1 MIRHDAVRAP
11 ALACPSPSSSQ
22 VHPHTPRLRRLARF
36 FTAFFIAQTLMSAA
50 PAYAQ
55 LAASTSAPASQR
67 PVVTSATNGVPMVL
81 IAPPTRGG
89 VSRNSYE
96 HFNVAPPGLILNNSV
111 VATPTQLGGRVGAN
125 PLLGGTPAQVILNEV
140 TSTHASHLRGVIE
153 VGGHRANVVIANPN
167 GISCDGCG
175 FIHTSRATLG
185 TGTPLFAPDGSLR
198 ALDVRQ
204 GTIEVGPQGLDGT
217 ALQQL
222 DLLARGLLLRGEVFT
237 PQLQALIGANEVLYD
252 SLQHQ
257 GRPGSGA
264 APQFAVDI
272 KDAGGMH
279 AGQIRLVATDK
290 GLGVNSTGRL
300 STLQGDLVLSADGQ
314 LTLRHTQAAGNLRL
328 SSPGRVQLTGDTQA
342 GAVAHL
348 TAGGG
353 LANSGELIAP
363 SLQLRTPSLDNSGVV
378 AQLSAVPLV
387 LALPGGLRN
396 SGLIHSAGDLQ
407 LQASRID
414 TAPSQGGE
422 MRATGALHIGGAQL
436 QLSGQTL
443 QANQGVSIAAESL
456 QMTDSQVLSAAA
468 VVLRSEGAANVERS
482 RLAGAQ
488 VDIAAQGAV
497 GFTASSAQSDG
508 LLRLEGEGVS
518 TAGSHLSAQRLQL
531 DARGGQLDNRGGQ
544 LLARSEDAA
553 ALDLRGQALDNTG
566 GELWT
571 DGGLQLRTPGGVN
584 NSGGTIGAARA
595 DLSPMAFLNN
605 TDGQVFSRTN
615 LSLQVGELHNA
626 GGAVISDGSLH
637 VQAADKIDNAR
648 GLLQAQGDMHLH
660 TAGQLLSKD
669 GEFFA
674 GGQLSVQARSAD
686 LRGATA
692 SVGGELQV
700 QASGLNTEGAKV
712 AAQRVR
718 VELGDGQWSN
728 VEGQV
733 VATEQLVADA
743 RHIDNRQGVLAAHT
757 VDLRGTITN
766 TEGVISGTQS
776 VDLKGPNVDNTAG
789 VIEAGAGGVRIDA
802 QTLRNA
808 QSGDKAG
815 IYSEGAIDLKAGE
828 LHNQGGTVSAKGALT
843 ATVETIDNHTGVLA
857 GNTVD
862 LRGQITNTEGIIFGR
877 HSVDLTGPGLDNTAG
892 TIEAGAGGMRIDTQ
906 GKELRNANSGDK
918 AGIYS
923 AGDIDLKA
931 GELHNQGGT
940 VSAKS
945 ALTATAKTIDNH
957 EGVLA
962 ANTVTLRGAT
972 TNTEGVISG
981 RHSVDLTGPGL
992 DNTAGVIEAGMGGV
1006 RIDTQGQT
1014 LRNKQSGS
1022 HRGIVSKGDIDLTAG
1037 ELDNETGAIGAR
1049 GTLKATATHIDNRQG
1064 TLLGLNGNELKAT
1077 TRIDNRGGAILGN
1090 QDVHLRTPILD
1101 NSGPNS
1107 VVFAGRDLHIIDAQ
1121 TVNNAGTRGGTGG
1134 DSPKEL
1140 KSGLLA
1146 GRHLHLTSN
1155 SLHNQAGALLAG
1167 GRADLHLG
1175 DAIDN
1180 AGGQLAAAKL
1190 SVRGRSLH
1198 NDAGRL
1204 DATDTLS
1211 AKLATISGHGTIAS
1225 QGDIDLDLQGDH
1237 TQRSDI
1243 AAGGDFTFTTTGQL
1257 TNQAHLSAGNAL
1269 TIAAQAFTN
1278 EAQGVVSGKRTTVKV
1293 DGDLVNEG
1301 LINAT
1306 NGTTQLVARQLRNRG
1321 RIYGHDVAITA
1332 DVDNEP
1338 RAVIASRVG
1347 DVHITGRLR
1356 NTGQALVY
1364 SGRDLTLRGPVDN
1377 IGAGLEAQ
1385 RNIVFTA
1392 PLNNRNAGLVTE
1404 QRTRTESIDKV
1415 YIQPSSRNERYALGE
1430 LPLVPFEAGR
1440 YVLPGSKYPAELGL
1454 MHLSPAFHCDMG
1466 GGDDSTSYQ
1475 CTMNYD
1481 LQDPIWS
1488 RLEVTLPQAP
1498 QPLGSQC
1505 EASNSPACTEAL
1517 QALASYHEQ
1526 LQQQAYKLD
1535 EAIAAFNADLDSR
1548 YVSDWHQTHL
1558 TERQVTE
1565 TVVTATQPG
1574 RVRATGTVTLAGG
1587 VNEDSSIVAGAPV
1600 LGEAP
1605 NNLAAQGT
1613 RDTLELGSSSFSSQK
1628 HHGGW
1633 KESFERVTQ
1642 TPQPWSVPKHDT
1654 FALDTLNQPL
1664 DASAA
1669 PSAPALSRAAP
1680 AVVPRNALAA
1690 QPLQALAADRQ
1701 GADTTAA
1708 DGPLR
1713 GSVLATA
1720 LRQGL
1725 KEAIE
1730 QTRVSLA
1737 ATALPHAQ
1745 QHQQGHASRAAP
1757 RAPPAPPKAQG
1768 YTTASASF
1776 AVAAPAN
1783 RLYRIERGPSQ
1794 PLVQTDTDFLGGQT
1808 YLSSTD
1814 RLTIDPGLQLQR
1826 YGDGF
1831 AEQRLVD
1838 DQILAL
1844 TGRRFLAGYQDT
1856 EAEYL
1861 ALLDAGHLFAQ
1872 QYQLTPGVALS
1883 AEQMALLT
1891 TDIVWLEP
1899 REVRLPDG
1907 STTTALVPIVY
1918 LRRPIDGDLAPTGA
1932 LIAGSRIDLRTTG
1945 DLTNSGTLVAHDG
1958 LAHLQA
1964 RNLTNS
1970 GTVAGRN
1977 VQLDADETLDIAGG
1991 AVHGQGANSRVS
2003 LNARDIIARTTT
2015 QTTETQVAGP
2025 HGTSTG
2031 RSTNVDRIA
2040 TITGAHLGFNAEN
2053 NLHLQG
2059 ASVQATQDLHAHA
2072 GGALTVDTVAT
2083 GYALDVPLAHGGYY
2097 RQQASQHQGTQLAGQ
2112 NITLSTDGKLQI
2124 TGSNLRAQDKLLLDA
2139 DTLDVRA
2146 AIETLDT
2153 DRQGASEGGRERLST
2168 REQALTGGQL
2178 SAGGSLT
2185 TYSKGNT
2192 TFAGA
2197 QLTAERGA
2205 LTATAGGD
2213 LHATTLQTENSQ
2225 LHERQSQSRA
2235 TFSSQRHASSSQGQ
2249 STMNHGSSLEGATV
2263 HLQAG
2268 QVGADGKLASGH
2280 LHITGSQVVGE
2291 GDVTLLGGQITL
2303 DAATDRHSSQS
2314 SELHRR
2320 SGWGAAGS
2328 ISVGTQQQESAHTE
2342 SHASASGSTVGSLKG
2357 DLRMH
2362 AQSGDLTVTG
2372 SRVQTPQGAVDAM
2385 GRRILVQEARESTA
2399 TTEEQRHRQSGL
2411 SVGVSGG
2418 LIDAARTLDQVARA
2432 AGDTQS
2438 GRMQALAAASAA
2450 LTVGNT
2456 AAQAAKNPAAAAN
2469 VTVSLSIGTSSSE
2482 SKSDRQEQR
2491 AAGSSFEAGKG
2502 VRLQATGAGKDSSI
2516 TVQGS
2521 TISAGQGRAG
2531 FYAEGDVNFLAAS
2544 NSGEEHTSHRSSSAS
2559 VGVGYT
2565 VGSGGTGFGVTVAA
2579 SAGKGHSD
2587 SSEKTWTNTHVQSDL
2602 GVDVHTGG
2610 DLTMK
2615 GAVIKAPEFKGRVAG
2630 DLHME
2635 SLQDT
2640 AQYSSRSQTAGG
2652 SATFGAGGGG
2662 SGSASR
2668 SKIDSEFASVKEQ
2681 TAIRTGDGGFDMEV
2695 GGKTRMVGA
2704 AITSSEKA
2712 VQEGRNRF
2720 EGEAPE
2726 LVDIQNSASFR
2737 GSSVGGSVS
2746 GAVGQEAKGD
2756 APATS
2761 AGLRGGGAGFGSVS
2775 GSANSVTRAGIS
2787 GIAGDKDARTGDAE
2801 SGLAPVFDAQQV
2813 QKEIDAQRTITQVA
2827 GQQGAKAIGTY
2838 ATAQEDKLRAQA
2850 ANETDPQRKQ
2860 ELEQQASEW
2869 AEGGV
2874 RRVALHAT
2882 LGAAVGGPAGA
2893 AGAAATAYA
2902 APLLEGLQKDIQSA
2916 LRDSGASEGGARVA
2930 AQAVTGGLAV
2940 AIGGLAGGGNVPG
2953 AAAGVAVDLNNRQLH
2968 QAEKDR
2974 IKQLAGKDAEKE
2986 ARLTAAA
2993 CALVRCYA
3001 EYRETSETYQQLRQL
3016 ADLGSREDF
3025 AGERSQLADQPGM
3038 FGYTRGDL
3046 AIDAGKQL
3054 NNTYQIGTRAI
3065 GAGQAVLGGATVAAA
3080 AATAP
3085 ASCATVVG
3093 CVATAA
3099 VVGMSVDAAY
3109 AGARQLVSG
3118 NPEATFLNEGLQG
3131 LGMSPEAAGWAEAAL
3146 NVGTAVRVGV
3156 AAVGN
3161 KVAAEGAG
3169 SAGASA
3175 TAAPIAPGVAAAKGT
3190 PLTYDKTTRAWMSP
3204 EGLVYSPGSAHGN
3217 RVLHVLDHAAPNSS
3231 KPVHSVF
3238 NVSRDQ
3244 VLGLVD
3250 EAWAARVGPG
3260 TLQANG
3266 NRVWVVNMGRS
3277 IGTSGQTSVQIVVRD
3292 GTTQLITAFPK

>member
-1 MIRHDAVRAP
+1 MIRHDAVRAL
-11 ALACPSPSSSQ
+11 ALACPSTSSSQ
-22 VHPHTPRLRRLARF
+22 VHPHAPRLRRLARF
-36 FTAFFIAQTLMSAA
+36 FTAFFIAQTLLSAA
-50 PAYAQ
+50 PGYAQ

-67 PVVTSATNGVPMVL
+67 PLVTSAPNGVPMVL

-257 GRPGSGA
+257 GRPGIGA

-314 LTLRHTQAAGNLRL
+314 LTLRHTQVAGNLHL

-378 AQLSAVPLV
+378 AQLSAKPL
-387 LALPGGLRN
+387 LLTLPDGLRN
-396 SGLIHSAGDLQ
+396 SGLIHAGGDLQ

-422 MRATGALHIGGAQL
+422 MRATGALHIEGAQL

-443 QANQGVSIAAESL
+443 QANEGVSILAESL
-456 QMTDSQVLSAAA
+456 QMTDSQALSAAA

-488 VDIAAQGAV
+488 VDITAQGAV

-553 ALDLRGQALDNTG
+553 ALDLHGQALDNTG

-615 LSLQVGELHNA
+615 LSLQVGELHNP
-626 GGAVISDGSLH
+626 GGAVMSDGSLH

-648 GLLQAQGDMHLH
+648 GLLQAQGDL
-660 TAGQLLSKD
+660 TLQTSGQLLSKD

-674 GGQLSVQARSAD
+674 GGQLSVQAREAD

-692 SVGGELQV
+692 SAGGELQV

-718 VELGDGQWSN
+718 IELGDGQWSN

-766 TEGVISGTQS
+766 TEGVIFGTQA
-776 VDLKGPNVDNTAG
+776 VDLKGPDVDNTAG

-802 QTLRNA
+802 KTLRNA
-808 QSGDKAG
+808 QSA
-815 IYSEGAIDLKAGE
+815 
-828 LHNQGGTVSAKGALT
+828 
-843 ATVETIDNHTGVLA
+843 
-857 GNTVD
+857 
-862 LRGQITNTEGIIFGR
+862 
-877 HSVDLTGPGLDNTAG
+877 
-892 TIEAGAGGMRIDTQ
+892 
-906 GKELRNANSGDK
+906 DK

-923 AGDIDLKA
+923 AGDIDLEA
-931 GELHNQGGT
+931 GELHNQAGT
-940 VSAKS
+940 VSAKG

-957 EGVLA
+957 EGLLA
-962 ANTVTLRGAT
+962 AHTVDLRGQI

-981 RHSVDLTGPGL
+981 RHSVDLTGPGV
-992 DNTAGVIEAGMGGV
+992 DNTAGVIEAGAGGV

-1014 LRNKQSGS
+1014 LRNNQSGKD
-1022 HRGIVSKGDIDLTAG
+1022 RGIVSAGEIDLKAG
-1037 ELDNETGAIGAR
+1037 VLDNQTGYIGAA
-1049 GTLKATATHIDNRQG
+1049 GPLKAAATTLDNRQG
-1064 TLLGLNGNELKAT
+1064 TLLGLAANELTAT
-1077 TRIDNRGGAILGN
+1077 TRIDNRGGAILG
-1090 QDVHLRTPILD
+1090 DAGVHLRTPFLD
-1101 NSGPNS
+1101 NSGPDS

-1121 TVNNAGTRGGTGG
+1121 AVHNTGTGG
-1134 DSPKEL
+1134 NPGGDTPQDL
-1140 KSGLLA
+1140 NSGLLA
-1146 GRHLHLTSN
+1146 GRHLHLSAN
-1155 SLHNQAGALLAG
+1155 SLDNQAGALLAG
-1167 GRADLHLG
+1167 GQATLQI

-1180 AGGQLAAAKL
+1180 AGGQLAAAQL

-1211 AKLATISGHGTIAS
+1211 AKLATISGSGVIAS
-1225 QGDIDLDLQGDH
+1225 QGDIDIDLQGDH
-1237 TQRSDI
+1237 TQRGDI

-1269 TIAAQAFTN
+1269 TIDAQAFTN
-1278 EAQGVVSGKRTTVKV
+1278 EAQGVVSAKKTTVKV
-1293 DGDLVNEG
+1293 TGDIVNDG
-1301 LINAT
+1301 LINAAA
-1306 NGTTQLVARQLRNRG
+1306 GATTLTARQLRNRG
-1321 RIYGHDVAITA
+1321 RIYGHDVDITA

-1454 MHLSPAFHCDMG
+1454 MHLRPAFHCDMG

-1701 GADTTAA
+1701 GADTPPT
-1708 DGPLR
+1708 DRPLR
-1713 GSVLATA
+1713 GSLLAAA
-1720 LRQGL
+1720 LRQSQQ
-1725 KEAIE
+1725 EAVQ
-1730 QTRVSLA
+1730 QTRASLA
-1737 ATALPHAQ
+1737 ATAWAAPQPLSPGQ
-1745 QHQQGHASRAAP
+1745 ASRAAP

-1907 STTTALVPIVY
+1907 SVATALVPIVY
-1918 LRRPIDGDLAPTGA
+1918 LRRPIDGDFTPTGA

-1958 LAHLQA
+1958 TAHLQA

-2249 STMNHGSSLEGATV
+2249 STTNHGSSLEGATV

-2362 AQSGDLTVTG
+2362 AQAGDLTVTG
-2372 SRVQTPQGAVDAM
+2372 SHVQTPQGAVDAM

-2450 LTVGNT
+2450 LTVGNA
-2456 AAQAAKNPAAAAN
+2456 AAQVAKNPAAAAN

-2491 AAGSSFEAGKG
+2491 AAGSSFEAGNG
-2502 VRLQATGAGKDSSI
+2502 VRMQATGAGKDSSI

-2521 TISAGQGRAG
+2521 TVDGGKGRVR
-2531 FYAEGDVNFLAAS
+2531 FDAEGDVNLVAAS
-2544 NSGEEHTSHRSSSAS
+2544 NSVQEHTSHRSSSAS

-2565 VGSGGTGFGVTVAA
+2565 AGPQGAGFGVTVAA
-2579 SAGKGHSD
+2579 SAASGHSE
-2587 SSEKTWTNTHVQSDL
+2587 SSDKSWTNTQILSDD
-2602 GVDVHTGG
+2602 GVEVHTGG

-2630 DLHME
+2630 DLHLE

-2640 AQYSSRSQTAGG
+2640 AQYTSRSRTDGG

-2668 SKIDSEFASVKEQ
+2668 SKVDSNFASVKEQ
-2681 TAIRTGDGGFDMEV
+2681 TAIRTGDGGFDLEV

-2704 AITSSEKA
+2704 AITSSDKA

-2726 LVDIQNSASFR
+2726 LVDIQNSASYR
-2737 GSSVGGSVS
+2737 GTSIGGSVS
-2746 GAVGQEAKGD
+2746 GSAGQEGAKEGT
-2756 APATS
+2756 PAAS
-2761 AGLRGGGAGFGSVS
+2761 AGLRGGSAGFGSAS

-2801 SGLAPVFDAQQV
+2801 TGIAPVFDAQRV
-2813 QKEIDAQRTITQVA
+2813 QKDIDAQRIITQVA

-2850 ANETDPQRKQ
+2850 AAETDPQRKQ

-2869 AEGGV
+2869 AEGGS

-2902 APLLEGLQKDIQSA
+2902 APLLEELQQGIQNS
-2916 LRDSGASEGGARVA
+2916 LRDAGAPEGAARVA
-2930 AQAVTGGLAV
+2930 AQAVTGGVAV
-2940 AIGGLAGGGNVPG
+2940 GIGGLAGGGSVAG
-2953 AAAGVAVDLNNRQLH
+2953 AAGGVAVDLNNRQLH
-2968 QAEKDR
+2968 PREIDW
-2974 IKQLAGKDAEKE
+2974 IKQNARRFAQQHGISEEAAEQRLA
-2986 ARLTAAA
+2986 
-2993 CALVRCYA
+2993 
-3001 EYRETSETYQQLRQL
+3001 QQAFKQVQVGVEGEWDVPAQAFLRQSGPQL
-3016 ADLGSREDF
+3016 LPYDAMNPALDQGRMFHATPSERADPLMYQRESQATPELQAF
-3025 AGERSQLADQPGM
+3025 HERNGIKQPTSQQ
-3038 FGYTRGDL
+3038 
-3046 AIDAGKQL
+3046 
-3054 NNTYQIGTRAI
+3054 
-3065 GAGQAVLGGATVAAA
+3065 V
-3080 AATAP
+3080 AATANLDGTQREQVRRQTWQAAAVAGTLILAPALSGIAAEVVAFAKNPYLYCLGNPTGCLVAAESTVTTAAGVP
-3085 ASCATVVG
+3085 ASGVSLPNPAS
-3093 CVATAA
+3093 AA
-3099 VVGMSVDAAY
+3099 RT
-3109 AGARQLVSG
+3109 AGA
-3118 NPEATFLNEGLQG
+3118 T
-3131 LGMSPEAAGWAEAAL
+3131 
-3146 NVGTAVRVGV
+3146 
-3156 AAVGN
+3156 
-3161 KVAAEGAG
+3161 EGAG
-3169 SAGASA
+3169 SVRSVNTIGGTMNCVNCSIATDATLAGRPTSA
-3175 TAAPIAPGVAAAKGT
+3175 LGGGPFRIDVLERTFGSSFGQAGPISDVAAAVAAAG
-3190 PLTYDKTTRAWMSP
+3190 
-3204 EGLVYSPGSAHGN
+3204 PGARGIVFGSRGN
-3217 RVLHVLDHAAPNSS
+3217 GEVGH
-3231 KPVHSVF
+3231 VF
-3238 NVSRDQ
+3238 NVVNQ
-3244 VLGLVD
+3244 
-3250 EAWAARVGPG
+3250 
-3260 TLQANG
+3260 NG
-3266 NRVWVVNMGRS
+3266 IVRFLD
-3277 IGTSGQTSVQIVVRD
+3277 GQTGRAASLD
-3292 GTTQLITAFPK
+3292 GYHSFQLLRTN